1 MQSESSGAAAGGK
14 DAGNSHG
21 EAAANRICNLRAALE
36 RLDGDADLLGMLIA
50 VYLEDSV
57 ELETRLRG
65 AVEKQDAA
73 TAERAA
79 HSLKG
84 LAANF
89 DGLLAVDAAFT
100 IEEAVRRQEWG
111 VVHAALPTLEQA
123 GAQLRRALAEHQQSR

>member
-14 DAGNSHG
+14 AAGNSQG
-21 EAAANRICNLRAALE
+21 EAAANRVCNLRAALE
-36 RLDGDADLLGMLIA
+36 RLDGDGDLLGMLIT

-73 TAERAA
+73 ASERVA

-100 IEEAVRRQEWG
+100 IEEASRRKEWAA
-111 VVHAALPTLEQA
+111 VHAALPTLEQA
-123 GAQLRRALAEHQQSR
+123 GAQLRQALAEHQQSR